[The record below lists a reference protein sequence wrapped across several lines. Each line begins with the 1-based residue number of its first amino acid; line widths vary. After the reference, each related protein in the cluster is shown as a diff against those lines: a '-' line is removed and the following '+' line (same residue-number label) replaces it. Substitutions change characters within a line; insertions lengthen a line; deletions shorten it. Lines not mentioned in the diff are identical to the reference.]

1 MSVTTFQ
8 YINLDYLEQ
17 MSDGDAEMMQT
28 MIEMLLVEIPEEIEK
43 MQHCVTTNDW
53 EELFQ
58 LSHKMKTT
66 LAFIG
71 NEEMISIN
79 KTIEHCSRHKVDLP
93 EVPKMVQQVAELA
106 KPALVEL
113 QQVSI

>member
-1 MSVTTFQ
+1 MNVTTFQ

-28 MIEMLLVEIPEEIEK
+28 MIEMLLVEIPEEIAK
-43 MQHCVTTNDW
+43 MQNCTSTNDW
-53 EELFQ
+53 DELFQ
-58 LSHKMKTT
+58 ISHKMKTT

-79 KTIEHCSRHKVDLP
+79 RTIEHCSRHKVDLQ
-93 EVPKMVQQVAELA
+93 ELPKMVEQLAALSVSALAELQ
-106 KPALVEL
+106 LVN
-113 QQVSI
+113 I